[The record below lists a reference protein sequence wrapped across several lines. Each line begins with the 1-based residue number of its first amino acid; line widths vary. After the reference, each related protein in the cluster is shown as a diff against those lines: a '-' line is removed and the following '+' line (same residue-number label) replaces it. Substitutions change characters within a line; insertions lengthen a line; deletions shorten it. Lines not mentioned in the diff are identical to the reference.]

1 MKIQDLKVVYIC
13 PDHNEKYHKRKLHMN
28 TMLAELGFKDVV
40 HYKSGTDAYPICL
53 SKATVDILTTY
64 MDTPILIL
72 EDDIDFTGVREFDF
86 VEDAD
91 AIYFGISRSA
101 GHPIQNID
109 QGVVQFEPY
118 SETQVRIKNML
129 TTHAILYISQ
139 SYKRSVIEV
148 LSNCMIYNDIALS
161 RIQSN
166 FKVLANIRPSFYQS
180 NKYNTRTHL
189 ELYTNF
195 QLVYTTLHVI
205 ATNKYVNFLKDFLD
219 SVDKHFFP
227 KTLRRI
233 VLYTDLPSGDYYSSY
248 PTMELT
254 VVPIVHE
261 PWPFVTLKRFHYF
274 SLSSIQTDYSFYCDV
289 DSKFVRTL
297 DISLLDPTKLYGT
310 IHPGWAST
318 KGSVCTNQASTA
330 YIPEGMNEFYY
341 CGGFFG
347 GSHSMFMKMALE
359 LKDRIQTDIDHN
371 VMAEWH
377 DESHLNWYFWK
388 NPPSNLHFPFSI
400 YEALPIFATTC
411 LVFLDKSKRGGNSEF
426 RETPKLN
433 PPPTPNLQ
441 RFKLT
446 GLGFKRY

>member
-13 PDHNEKYHKRKLHMN
+13 PDHNEKYHKRKLHMD
-28 TMLAELGFKDVV
+28 TMLSELGFKDVT
-40 HYKSGTDAYPICL
+40 HYKSGTEGYPVCL

-72 EDDIDFTGVREFDF
+72 EDDIEFTGVDDFDF

-91 AIYFGISRSA
+91 VIYFGISRSA
-101 GHPIQNID
+101 GHPSQNID

-129 TTHAILYISQ
+129 TTHAILYISK
-139 SYKRSVIEV
+139 SYKQSVIEL
-148 LSNCMIYNDIALS
+148 LSNCMIYNDVALS
-161 RIQSN
+161 RIQSS
-166 FKVLANIRPSFYQS
+166 FKVLANKRPSFYQS
-180 NKYNTRTHL
+180 NKYNTGDHL

-195 QLVYTTLHVI
+195 QLIYTTLHII
-205 ATNKYVNFLKDFLD
+205 ATNKYIGFLKDLLY
-219 SVDKHFFP
+219 SVDKHYFP

-233 VLYTDLPSGDYYSSY
+233 VLYTDSVSTIESSY
-248 PTMELT
+248 PTLEIK

-274 SLSSIQTDYSFYCDV
+274 SLNSIQSDYSFYCDV
-289 DSKFVRTL
+289 DSNFVRTL
-297 DISLLDPTKLYGT
+297 DMSLLDPAKLHGT

-318 KGSVCTNQASTA
+318 KGTVCTNEASTA
-330 YIPEGMNEFYY
+330 YIPEGMNELYY

-347 GSHSMFMKMALE
+347 GSHSLFMKMVLE
-359 LKDRIQTDIDHN
+359 LKERIQTDMNNN

-388 NPPSNLHFPFSI
+388 NPPSNLHFPFAVQ
-400 YEALPIFATTC
+400 EFLPIFATTC
-411 LVFLDKSKRGGNSEF
+411 LVFLDKSKRPGYLDIQQP
-426 RETPKLN
+426 PKPQPL
-433 PPPTPNLQ
+433 PQ

-446 GLGFKRY
+446 ALGFKRY